1 MGLHPEK
8 AVSEILTSLKYEWKG
23 SHHCNGRKPCT
34 QQQTLS
40 SILCKNINM
49 IFHCIWRWDWWTHD
63 FFFFK
68 FTHKSQNLLVPSL
81 IFLLSISKLEAPSN
95 HLKPL
100 KKKKKGVVS
109 LGHFLKVEGN
119 FCICFCGVFFFFFTR
134 ISHPISKENKRI
146 HYRLLWQHLNNS
158 QL

>member
-49 IFHCIWRWDWWTHD
+49 IFHCIWWGDWWTR
-63 FFFFK
+63 FFFLK
-68 FTHKSQNLLVPSL
+68 FSRKSQNLLLPSL
-81 IFLLSISKLEAPSN
+81 IFLPSVSKLEAPSN
-95 HLKPL
+95 NLKSL
-100 KKKKKGVVS
+100 KRFWKRA
-109 LGHFLKVEGN
+109 LFLWGIFWRLKETFAFVFVG
-119 FCICFCGVFFFFFTR
+119 FFFFFFSR